1 MSANLVSRPERTNAS
16 RSLEELRMNLRA
28 AIAASLLFSAGFVFR
43 AAAADP
49 PDGPALYK
57 RDCAVCHDAS
67 ATSRAPSPEALR
79 ERSPEAILEALN
91 GAMRIPGSR
100 LNAVER
106 RALAEYLTGKK
117 LGGDVTGVTIGRC
130 AAQPAFSNP
139 ASSPQWNG
147 WSPEITNTAFQPAKA
162 AGLTPDDVPKLKLKW
177 AFGFPDS
184 NSAWGGITVV
194 SGRIFTGGQNG
205 TVYSLDAKTGC
216 VYWTFNAVGGVRTP
230 ITIASRD
237 SGRYTAYFGD
247 NSAFAYAVDA
257 FTGEKLWSRKIEE
270 HPVARITGQLRLYE
284 GKLYVPMA
292 SYEETMGT
300 STNYECCTFRGSLT
314 ALDPKTGTVI
324 WKSYTIPEQSK
335 PRVKN
340 KAGGQFWGPGGA
352 AIWSAPTID
361 AKRGAIYVGTGNC
374 YSGPFQPTCDAIV
387 AFDIK
392 TGKLLWSSQPVSE
405 PQDVSIAGCGARGQS
420 PYCPNGEA
428 EDGPDFD
435 FGNPPILTKLPNG
448 KDVIIVGQK
457 SGLGFAMDPDN
468 KGKVLWQYRA
478 GEGSANGGMEWGSAV
493 DSEHAYFPVA
503 DNYRPKPGGLHAV
516 NLATG
521 ERAWFTPAPTP
532 KCSGGRGCNGAQ
544 AAAITVIPGVV
555 FSGSNDGA
563 MRAFSAKDGS
573 LIWEVDTNHEYQ
585 TVNGVP
591 GKGASIV
598 GAPPTV
604 INGML
609 YFNSGY
615 GTHGGRPGN
624 VLLAFGLD
632 EPAPAAQQA
641 TAQQPP
647 RREVPWVRLGY
658 YKEITPDRWKA
669 RVDQFL
675 QQDAKNPPP
684 KEAVLFVGSATIAG
698 WDVKHYFPEYRT
710 INRGI
715 GASMIDETTYYAD
728 QLIIPAKPSTIVFYS
743 GDNDTAY
750 GMPTEMIAQN
760 FRDFVSKIH
769 KALPQTQIVVISIR
783 PSIARLAVWDAVV
796 AANQQ
801 LKAIAAKDKKLQFV
815 DLTPLLLTADGKPRG
830 ELLREDQ
837 HHLNAD
843 GFDLVSPVVKKA
855 VAEAESR
862 YWHGRSRPAQ

>member
-1 MSANLVSRPERTNAS
+1 MIS
-16 RSLEELRMNLRA
+16 RSRRVAPA
-28 AIAASLLFSAGFVFR
+28 AFCIAFMFSLN
-43 AAAADP
+43 AADP
-49 PDGPALYK
+49 DGATLYK
-57 RDCAVCHDAS
+57 RDCAICHDAS
-67 ATSRAPSPEALR
+67 ATSRAPSPEALH
-79 ERSPEAILEALN
+79 ERSPEAIVEALN
-91 GAMRIPGSR
+91 GVMRIPGSR
-100 LNAVER
+100 LNALER

-117 LGGDVTGVTIGRC
+117 MGGDVSGAMTGRC
-130 AAQPAFSNP
+130 PAQPAFRDPSSGP
-139 ASSPQWNG
+139 AWNG
-147 WSPEITNTAFQPAKA
+147 WSPDLTNTVFQSTKQ
-162 AGLTPDDVPKLKLKW
+162 AGLTADDVPRLKLKW

-194 SGRIFTGGQNG
+194 SGRLFTGGQNG

-216 VYWTFNAVGGVRTP
+216 IYWTFSAVGGVRTP
-230 ITIASRD
+230 ITIAPREG
-237 SGRYTAYFGD
+237 GRYTAYFGD

-257 FTGEKLWSRKIEE
+257 FTGEKLWSRKLEE
-270 HPVARITGQLRLYE
+270 HPVARITGQPRFYE

-314 ALDPKTGTVI
+314 ALDPKTGAVI
-324 WKSYTIPEQSK
+324 WKTYTIPEEPK

-352 AIWSAPTID
+352 AVWSSPTID
-361 AKRGAIYVGTGNC
+361 AKRGAIYVSTGNC
-374 YSGPFQPTCDAIV
+374 YSGPFQPTCDAV
-387 AFDIK
+387 LALDIK
-392 TGKLLWSSQPVSE
+392 TGKVLWSMQPVSE
-405 PQDVSIAGCGARGQS
+405 PQDVSIAGCGPRGQS
-420 PYCPNGEA
+420 PYCPDGEA

-448 KDVIIVGQK
+448 KDAIVIGQK
-457 SGLGFAMDPDN
+457 SGLGFAMDPDD

-493 DSEHAYFPVA
+493 DSEHVYFPVA

-521 ERAWFTPAPTP
+521 ERAWFTPAPPP
-532 KCSGGRGCNGAQ
+532 KCTGGRTCNGAQ

-563 MRAFSAKDGS
+563 MRAFSTKDGS
-573 LIWEVDTNHEYQ
+573 LIWEYDTNHDFQ

-604 INGML
+604 LDGMV
-609 YFNSGY
+609 YINSGY

-624 VLLAFGLD
+624 VMLAFAVD
-632 EPAPAAQQA
+632 EPAPQA
-641 TAQQPP
+641 P
-647 RREVPWVRLGY
+647 RREVQWVRLGY
-658 YKEITPDRWKA
+658 YKEITPDRWKS
-669 RVDQFL
+669 RVEQML
-675 QQDAKNPPP
+675 RKDAEAPPA
-684 KEAVLFVGSATIAG
+684 KEGVLFAGSATIAG
-698 WDVKHYFPEYRT
+698 WDLKHYFPEYKT

-715 GASMIDETTYYAD
+715 GGSMISETTYYTD
-728 QLIIPAKPSTIVFYS
+728 QLIIPFKPSTIVYYS

-750 GMPTEMIAQN
+750 GMPTDMIADD
-760 FRDFVSKIH
+760 FREFVAKIH
-769 KALPQTQIVVISIR
+769 KALPNTQMVVISIR

-796 AANQQ
+796 AAR
-801 LKAIAAKDKKLQFV
+801 DKKLQFV
-815 DLTPLLLTADGKPRG
+815 DLTPLLLTADGKPRA
-830 ELLREDQ
+830 ELLGADQ
-837 HHLNAD
+837 HHLNKD

-855 VAEAESR
+855 VEEAETR
-862 YWHGRSRPAQ
+862 YWRGRTRTSP